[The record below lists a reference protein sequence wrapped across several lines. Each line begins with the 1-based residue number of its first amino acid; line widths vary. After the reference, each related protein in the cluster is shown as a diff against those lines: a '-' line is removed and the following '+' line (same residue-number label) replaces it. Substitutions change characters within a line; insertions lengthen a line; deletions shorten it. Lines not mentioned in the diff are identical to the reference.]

1 MTQLAGEN
9 LGKRQKDLNKRVY
22 ETVKKQVDFD
32 NLKEI
37 EESSDIERLYKIDVA
52 SQYKNNDYILTTLKC
67 GDSLYVSRA
76 MRADWFYNDEFSHV
90 LNPDYLHHEVFPYMS
105 MKMKTKL
112 VNKIASK
119 IRNESRAADFY
130 TYFNNL
136 KMDHL
141 AQKFL
146 YFTSESFKLGIIN
159 SSHSLVKNDINL
171 KNIIGNS
178 FVLAEA
184 FVARI
189 EFDSVK
195 EYHIMELSYLY
206 SINEEK
212 YLDLLEKNVTTN
224 CGKYFGGR
232 MSKSIIK
239 KHKNR
244 ILQFPGLY
252 IHKLN
257 KYMLV
262 RNSTSEDAKK
272 YLIAIM
278 PTEIKKFW
286 FKNIYGTYKYLF
298 DLIPKN
304 DVFSFF
310 KNTFNSLFGDKP
322 FEMTLDF
329 YEFHYYELF
338 NEEDRE
344 KWALKHIEEGKEIL
358 GTNRDYIWYKFV
370 NYDQAFNAIKKYIL
384 VTSDEDARNEMAVTL
399 IDSCRN
405 QRDLEKLFDY
415 YYERF
420 VNESGH
426 HKEYFVESVLKV
438 HNIFKF
444 DEPCWTAFNKILYSM
459 EVYTPGFFGKN
470 NFRVFCVI
478 YNILHQLDMPEALKY
493 YMDNEISCN
502 SLKRHSKN
510 LSSEQW
516 HTVYNY
522 LCDYFLKEFQMLESD
537 NDKDIKDDR
546 TSLTHTYLD
555 ILDCFEKTKDD
566 IPKAILEF
574 INSNIKEFRFVSLL
588 KIENITEASLL
599 RILKQDKNMLVQ
611 KVPHIKKDLENQRI
625 KINSLLKKIKVYFHN
640 DIDHDFLNF
649 FNEHLKNKKEY
660 RDWVTRLAIYGI
672 LILGDE
678 KAKTQLLSKYV
689 PKEPKIDH
697 SKIDR
702 KVLDIQEAICRFAC
716 YSRPPVPLNYILQY
730 IKGDYVHYCLPMF
743 NVYSSNLPLPQS
755 IEFIAAIL
763 DAPLSIQKH
772 GIRLAFKA
780 YGTEDLKTLIT
791 GIWHKTKNVSLRL
804 IIYQALVSKIEETN
818 YVIQD
823 DLFETLK
830 SFTLTLHADDQD
842 KIYNLIVSHNIPK
855 RFVGKLVEI
864 TWSSV
869 RNLSHKN
876 QKNILIKSK
885 LISHIDK
892 HIDLVNREF
901 CADIIEKH
909 VKEMFYEKRMQQ
921 NFDWCEEALNKAL
934 WDLTSKYIIT
944 CKSDNEFITSQ
955 KLVSEILKET
965 FNQWNFISES
975 NFVFI
980 KFCYQFINQI
990 KSICSESEQEKNV
1003 FVVPLV
1009 EHIVSLLEGF
1019 SPHSDVFIL
1028 VLNLKLFINIRK
1040 ILHEK
1045 ILGIEHASELIFK
1058 MLSKFI
1064 YDLVITNHFITS
1076 LNEIFTALITDNIH
1090 YFALTINVNKN
1101 ILKVYVCNKLITNC
1115 DKETALI
1122 ALSLMPLLDNIDETD
1137 KNVYK
1142 KIYSDF
1148 IEKVKAVNDFEIQYY
1163 YFCKFVFPL

>member
-1 MTQLAGEN
+1 MTWLTGKN
-9 LGKRQKDLNKRVY
+9 LGERQKDLNKKVY
-22 ETVKKQVDFD
+22 ETVKKQEDFD

-37 EESSDIERLYKIDVA
+37 EETSDIERLYKIDVA
-52 SQYKNNDYILTTLKC
+52 SQYKNKDYIFATLKC

-76 MRADWFYNDEFSHV
+76 MRADWLYNDEFSHV
-90 LNPDYLHHEVFPYMS
+90 VNPDYLHHEVFPYMS
-105 MKMKTKL
+105 MKMKTKF
-112 VNKIASK
+112 VNKIASQ

-130 TYFNNL
+130 TYFKNL

-146 YFTSESFKLGIIN
+146 YFTSESFKLDIIN

-171 KNIIGNS
+171 KNFIGNS
-178 FVLAEA
+178 FILAEA
-184 FVARI
+184 FVAII
-189 EFDSVK
+189 EFASVK

-224 CGKYFGGR
+224 CGKCFGGR
-232 MSKSIIK
+232 ISKSIIK

-244 ILQFPGLY
+244 ILQFPSLY

-257 KYMLV
+257 KYMLA

-272 YLIAIM
+272 YLTAIM

-304 DVFSFF
+304 VVFSFF
-310 KNTFNSLFGDKP
+310 KNAFNTLFGDKP
-322 FEMTLDF
+322 FEMTLEF
-329 YEFHYYELF
+329 YEFHYYDLF
-338 NEEDRE
+338 NEADRE

-384 VTSDEDARNEMAVTL
+384 VTSDEDARNEMAVIL
-399 IDSCRN
+399 IESCRT
-405 QRDLEKLFDY
+405 QRDLEKLFHY

-426 HKEYFVESVLKV
+426 HKEYFVETVLNQ

-470 NFRVFCVI
+470 NCRVFCVI

-493 YMDNEISCN
+493 YIDNDITCN
-502 SLKRHSKN
+502 SLKRHSKK

-516 HTVYNY
+516 QTVYNY
-522 LCDYFLKEFQMLESD
+522 LSDYFLEKFQVLEGEND
-537 NDKDIKDDR
+537 NDIKEKK
-546 TSLTHTYLD
+546 TSLTRTYLN
-555 ILDCFEKTKDD
+555 ILDCFDKTKDD
-566 IPKAILEF
+566 IPKSILGF
-574 INSNIKEFRFVSLL
+574 IKSNIKAFKFISLL
-588 KIENITEASLL
+588 KIESTTEASLL
-599 RILKQDKNMLVQ
+599 RILKQDKSLLVQ

-640 DIDHDFLNF
+640 DIDRDFLNF
-649 FNEHLKNKKEY
+649 FNEHLKNKQEY
-660 RDWVTRLAIYGI
+660 HDWVTRLAIYGI
-672 LILGDE
+672 FVLGDE

-702 KVLDIQEAICRFAC
+702 KLLDIQEAICRFAC

-763 DAPLSIQKH
+763 EAPLSIQKH

-804 IIYQALVSKIEETN
+804 IIYQALVSKIEGSN
-818 YVIQD
+818 SMIQD

-830 SFTLTLHADDQD
+830 SFTLTLHEDDQD
-842 KIYNLIVSHNIPK
+842 KIYNLIVSQNIPK
-855 RFVGKLVEI
+855 RFVGKLFEI

-869 RNLSHKN
+869 RNLSHKK
-876 QKNILIKSK
+876 QKNILIKNK

-901 CADIIEKH
+901 CANIIEMH

-921 NFDWCEEALNKAL
+921 HFDWCEEALNKAL
-934 WDLTSKYIIT
+934 WDLTGKYLIT
-944 CKSDNEFITSQ
+944 CKSDDEFITSQ
-955 KLVSEILKET
+955 KLATEILKET
-965 FNQWNFISES
+965 FNQWNFVYES
-975 NFVFI
+975 NFVYI

-990 KSICSESEQEKNV
+990 KSISCESDQEENV
-1003 FVVPLV
+1003 YVVPLI
-1009 EHIVSLLEGF
+1009 EHIVTLLDKF

-1028 VLNLKLFINIRK
+1028 ISNMKLFINIRK
-1040 ILHEK
+1040 IMHEK
-1045 ILGIEHASELIFK
+1045 ILGIEQASELIFK
-1058 MLSKFI
+1058 ILSKFI
-1064 YDLVITNHFITS
+1064 SDLVITNHFITS
-1076 LNEIFTALITDNIH
+1076 LNETFTTLITENIH
-1090 YFALTINVNKN
+1090 YFALSKNVNEN
-1101 ILKVYVCNKLITNC
+1101 LLKAYVCNKLITNC
-1115 DKETALI
+1115 DKERALI
-1122 ALSLMPLLDNIDETD
+1122 ALSLMPLSDNINETD

-1142 KIYSDF
+1142 KIFSDF
-1148 IEKVKAVNDFEIQYY
+1148 IEKVKAVNDFETQCN
-1163 YFCKFVFPL
+1163 YFCKFVNP